1 LSGTGAGV
9 TRISAGFKARR
20 AGVTLLLIGGV
31 AIGAA
36 GCGSHDHATP
46 QAEQL
51 QRADLVDVS
60 RALITAAPAVDR
72 EVAATKAA
80 WPLIAD
86 GLPTDIRALPRT
98 TIQNAITRAR
108 ELKLPTLFEE
118 GEAASITG
126 PGSTLASLFRGFV
139 TLGGRGWKLIGAA
152 IEEIEHGSPR
162 AARFARANVAIYIE
176 SVYDAHFELAQIGK
190 KLLKDYKDQKG
201 PEAFGGSLTQAQVD
215 SLAQTYS
222 EPSDRL
228 YPHTGVKLGS

>member
-1 LSGTGAGV
+1 MRL
-9 TRISAGFKARR
+9 R
-20 AGVTLLLIGGV
+20 AAVTLVLVGGV

-36 GCGSHDHATP
+36 GCGSHNHATP

-60 RALITAAPAVDR
+60 EALSTAAPAVGR

-80 WPLIAD
+80 WPLIAN
-86 GLPTDIRALPRT
+86 GLPADIRALPRRK
-98 TIQNAITRAR
+98 IQVAIARAQ
-108 ELKLPTLFEE
+108 ELTLPTLFKE
-118 GEAASITG
+118 GQAASITG

-139 TLGGRGWKLIGAA
+139 TLGGRGWKLIGAD
-152 IEEIEHGSPR
+152 IEEIEHGSPP

-190 KLLKDYKDQKG
+190 KLLKDFKDQKG

>member
-1 LSGTGAGV
+1 
-9 TRISAGFKARR
+9 
-20 AGVTLLLIGGV
+20 LLVGGV
-31 AIGAA
+31 AIGIS

-51 QRADLVDVS
+51 ERTDLVDVS
-60 RALITAAPAVDR
+60 QALSAAAPAVDR
-72 EVAATKAA
+72 EVAAAKAA
-80 WPLIAD
+80 WPLIVH
-86 GLPTDIRALPRT
+86 GLPTHIRALPRPK
-98 TIQNAITRAR
+98 IQAAIARAG
-108 ELKLPTLFEE
+108 ELTVPTLFEE

-126 PGSTLASLFRGFV
+126 PGSTVASLFRGFV

-152 IEEIEHGSPR
+152 IQEIEHGSPT
-162 AARFARANVAIYIE
+162 AARFARANVALYIE

-201 PEAFGGSLTQAQVD
+201 PEAFGESLTQAQVD

-228 YPHTGVKLGS
+228 YPHTGVKLGT